1 MLSSLQR
8 AVRAVMYLHATAL
21 VHEAERLAC
30 EVAVLG
36 CERWL
41 VRDTGCK
48 GHSSQL
54 QFNYTSMVERP
65 MNFQLYN
72 LPCYRQCFQLIE
84 QVG

>member
-1 MLSSLQR
+1 MLSSLQT
-8 AVRAVMYLHATAL
+8 VLRAVMYLHATAL
-21 VHEAERLAC
+21 VQEAERLARK
-30 EVAVLG
+30 VAMLG

-41 VRDTGCK
+41 AQDTGCK

-72 LPCYRQCFQLIE
+72 LPCSRHCFQLIE